1 MSQAGL
7 IDGLQF
13 ARAALERRGS
23 LGMESLARLAQMQGS
38 TEGLEYRLR
47 GGSTSNG
54 KACLWISV
62 KGDVRLVCQR
72 CLGSLA
78 VPLEVEAELQ
88 LAEDPREIAQAQDE
102 IDRVLASA
110 AMDVAQL
117 VEDEVILALPMV
129 PRHEACLATG
139 AAPQTRASPFDALAA
154 LRHDEN
160 RS

>member
-13 ARAALERRGS
+13 ARAALERRGLLTIGS
-23 LGMESLARLAQMQGS
+23 LPRLAQMQGS

-47 GGSTSNG
+47 GGIASNG
-54 KACLWISV
+54 KASLGISV

-72 CLGSLA
+72 CLGLLS
-78 VPLEVEAELQ
+78 VPLDVEAELQ
-88 LAEDPREIAQAQDE
+88 LAEDPREIAQAQDDV
-102 IDRVLASA
+102 DRVLASA

-139 AAPQTRASPFDALAA
+139 AAPETRASPFDALAA
-154 LRHDEN
+154 LKRRDN

>member
-23 LGMESLARLAQMQGS
+23 LGIESLPRLARMQGL
-38 TEGLEYRLR
+38 TDGLEYCLR
-47 GGSTSNG
+47 GGIASNG
-54 KACLWISV
+54 KACLRISV
-62 KGDVRLVCQR
+62 RGDVRLVCQR
-72 CLGSLA
+72 CLGSLV
-78 VPLEVEAELQ
+78 VPLAVQVDLQ

-102 IDRVLASA
+102 IDRVLASS

-129 PRHEACLATG
+129 PRHEACVATG
-139 AAPQTRASPFDALAA
+139 AAPQTRASRFDALAA
-154 LRHDEN
+154 LRRDEN
-160 RS
+160 